1 MTVINQTLTLLTVR
15 QGNGRAGTTD
25 TVSKSVRASVS
36 RPGIN
41 LAVRAEYV
49 GHRIDL
55 LAVIRRS
62 DYSDSFNYAEY
73 KGVRY
78 RITSANA
85 TDKDLFVRL
94 ALSRG

>member
-1 MTVINQTLTLLTVR
+1 MVVLNKTLTLITAR
-15 QGNGRAGTTD
+15 HGNGRAGMID
-25 TVSKSVRASVS
+25 TVAKNVSASVS

>member
-1 MTVINQTLTLLTVR
+1 MTVLNQTVTLLSVR
-15 QGNGRAGTTD
+15 QGYGRSGAAETD
-25 TVSKSVRASVS
+25 SKRVRASVNK
-36 RPGIN
+36 PGIT
-41 LAVRAEYV
+41 LAIRAEYV
-49 GHRIDL
+49 GHKIDL

-94 ALSRG
+94 TLSRG